1 MLEDKSISLQYLL
14 EERINTYQTMKFC
27 REIDKYNRIF
37 YDPVSNQFLIN
48 GEEPILV
55 NEIMEAKILE
65 VVEQAE
71 AAGFSQDEILHTV
84 SGLLI

>member
-1 MLEDKSISLQYLL
+1 
-14 EERINTYQTMKFC
+14 MKFC

-48 GEEPILV
+48 GEEPISIDGV
-55 NEIMEAKILE
+55 MEAKILE

-71 AAGFSQDEILHTV
+71 TAGFSQDEILHAV

>member
-1 MLEDKSISLQYLL
+1 
-14 EERINTYQTMKFC
+14 MKFC

-48 GEEPILV
+48 GEEPIPIDG
-55 NEIMEAKILE
+55 IMEIKIKEL
-65 VVEQAE
+65 VEQAE
-71 AAGFSQDEILHTV
+71 TVGFSQDEILHAV

>member
-1 MLEDKSISLQYLL
+1 
-14 EERINTYQTMKFC
+14 MKFC

-48 GEEPILV
+48 GEEPIPIDG
-55 NEIMEAKILE
+55 IMEMKIKDI
-65 VVEQAE
+65 VEQAE
-71 AAGFSQDEILHTV
+71 TAEFSQDEILYVV

>member
-1 MLEDKSISLQYLL
+1 MLKDKSISLQYLL
-14 EERINTYQTMKFC
+14 KEITNTHLAMKFC

-48 GEEPILV
+48 GEEPIPIDG
-55 NEIMEAKILE
+55 IMEMKIKDI
-65 VVEQAE
+65 VEQAE
-71 AAGFSQDEILHTV
+71 TAGFSQDEILYVV

>member
-1 MLEDKSISLQYLL
+1 
-14 EERINTYQTMKFC
+14 MKFC

-48 GEEPILV
+48 GEKAIPIDGV
-55 NEIMEAKILE
+55 IEAKILE

-71 AAGFSQDEILHTV
+71 TAGFSQDEILHTV
-84 SGLLI
+84 SRLLI

>member
-1 MLEDKSISLQYLL
+1 
-14 EERINTYQTMKFC
+14 MKFC
-27 REIDKYNRIF
+27 REIDEYNRIF

-48 GEEPILV
+48 GKEPIPIDG
-55 NEIMEAKILE
+55 IMEAKILE

-71 AAGFSQDEILHTV
+71 TAGFSQDEILHTV

>member
-1 MLEDKSISLQYLL
+1 
-14 EERINTYQTMKFC
+14 MKFC

-48 GEEPILV
+48 GEEPIPINGV
-55 NEIMEAKILE
+55 IEDKILE

-71 AAGFSQDEILHTV
+71 AAGFSQDEILHAV

>member
-1 MLEDKSISLQYLL
+1 MFGDKSISLQYLL
-14 EERINTYQTMKFC
+14 KDRTNTHQTMKFC

-48 GEEPILV
+48 GEEPIPINGV
-55 NEIMEAKILE
+55 IEDKILE

-71 AAGFSQDEILHTV
+71 AAGFSQDEILHAV

>member
-1 MLEDKSISLQYLL
+1 
-14 EERINTYQTMKFC
+14 MKFC

-48 GEEPILV
+48 GKEPIPV
-55 NEIMEAKILE
+55 DGIMETKIKDI
-65 VVEQAE
+65 VEQAKT
-71 AAGFSQDEILHTV
+71 AGFSQDEILYVV